1 MRRAFFSDF
10 YLNACYTIARKSK
23 GVWRPFFVIEKQ
35 QNMQNIRKI
44 KVFIA

>member
-23 GVWRPFFVIEKQ
+23 GVWRPFCDREAVKYAEYK
-35 QNMQNIRKI
+35 K
-44 KVFIA
+44 K

>member
-23 GVWRPFFVIEKQ
+23 KGVAAFFCEREAVKYAEYK
-35 QNMQNIRKI
+35 K
-44 KVFIA
+44 K